1 MEHSHDPIP
10 RENFVETEGP
20 DGSGLVTQRF
30 LAFNTVVTLLAFGD
44 ERACLTAFDRARA
57 DARRFERLFSRTLP
71 HSDIARLNA
80 AGGAPVEIEG
90 DTADLLR
97 RALAFCADSEGAFD
111 ITMGAA
117 VRLWDLRRAI
127 IPPKAALREAI
138 THVDWRGVRVWVKD
152 DCAFAQLN
160 DAHAALDLGGIA
172 KGWIADALADTLA
185 EGGLASFLINLG
197 GNVVARGEKPGG
209 VPWNV
214 GIRDPRRADGIVGST
229 PLRDASAVTS
239 GIYERCCEVDGTLY
253 HHILSPKTGMPAQ
266 TDVAGVTVIADRSID
281 AEGYSTTLLALG
293 TSRGIAFAREH
304 PVIRKA
310 IFATRDG
317 DVIES

>member
-10 RENFVETEGP
+10 REDFLETEGP

-97 RALAFCADSEGAFD
+97 RALAFCADS
-111 ITMGAA
+111 
-117 VRLWDLRRAI
+117 AI

-138 THVDWRGVRVWVKD
+138 THVDWRGVRVWAED
-152 DCAFAQLN
+152 DRAFAQLN

-185 EGGLASFLINLG
+185 EGGLARFLINLG

-209 VPWNV
+209 IPWNV

-229 PLRDASAVTS
+229 PLHDASAVTS

>member
-1 MEHSHDPIP
+1 M
-10 RENFVETEGP
+10 
-20 DGSGLVTQRF
+20 
-30 LAFNTVVTLLAFGD
+30 
-44 ERACLTAFDRARA
+44 
-57 DARRFERLFSRTLP
+57 
-71 HSDIARLNA
+71 
-80 AGGAPVEIEG
+80 
-90 DTADLLR
+90 
-97 RALAFCADSEGAFD
+97 
-111 ITMGAA
+111 
-117 VRLWDLRRAI
+117 
-127 IPPKAALREAI
+127 
-138 THVDWRGVRVWVKD
+138 
-152 DCAFAQLN
+152 
-160 DAHAALDLGGIA
+160 
-172 KGWIADALADTLA
+172 
-185 EGGLASFLINLG
+185 
-197 GNVVARGEKPGG
+197 VARGEKPGG
-209 VPWNV
+209 IPWNV

-229 PLRDASAVTS
+229 PLHDASAVTS